1 MLSLILLCVFC
12 RSMMHAWSPQMI
24 SRIGIMLIDCHW
36 GWMVS
41 YRATRSC
48 SCRLLDL
55 FPSCR
60 WPQLR
65 PAIPAPAGCY
75 YRPSHQPPAA
85 GKGPG
90 SAAAGLAMSSCAS
103 WLAVGLARTL
113 FRLPPPHRNY
123 LVSSSGFILT
133 FLRALSIGPQ
143 HFCAPPL
150 CGVSFNPSNLIDVVL
165 LL

>member
-1 MLSLILLCVFC
+1 MSELGMLSLILLCVFC
-12 RSMMHAWSPQMI
+12 RSMMHAWSQQMI

-65 PAIPAPAGCY
+65 PAIPAPAHVPRLLLPAITPTSCCWQGPRQCCCWAGHVLL
-75 YRPSHQPPAA
+75 RLMIGRRLGSHPVSTPSATPQLSGELLRFH
-85 GKGPG
+85 
-90 SAAAGLAMSSCAS
+90 SHFSTCFVHRAAA
-103 WLAVGLARTL
+103 
-113 FRLPPPHRNY
+113 
-123 LVSSSGFILT
+123 
-133 FLRALSIGPQ
+133 FLCSA
-143 HFCAPPL
+143 FVWCE
-150 CGVSFNPSNLIDVVL
+150 F
-165 LL
+165 